1 MLFLEKLEQSRVYII
16 SIILICILL
25 GVVYSICFIPKE
37 YVASTTMLLLDIEK
51 DADEK
56 TKATGNLELSKSIVA
71 TLEEIIKSESTIQR
85 VKQDL
90 NLEIENK
97 ELNKKIEVKRISD
110 SDTLRIRVRNTDSEI
125 ASQIAEEIVDIF
137 SEKIKETFGNTEIYL
152 VDTAHIVE
160 EKQSFPIAGV
170 IGLSI
175 VVGISLSVIYI
186 IISLRI
192 DKNIK
197 TSGDIESELLLK
209 NLISIPLNT
218 KRLNKGKINS
228 ELVLYT
234 NQKSLVSKAF
244 RELRSNIKFINI
256 NSKEKEKDIILI
268 TSPRK
273 GEGKSY
279 IASNMAIS
287 FAEVGKKVVLI
298 DADMNNGRLGK
309 IFNIPN
315 NLGISNYLS
324 NLDTNGIEIN
334 ELINKYINETEV
346 KNLNVITS
354 GTKPPNSAELLTLP
368 KLQEMIKDLSIF
380 YDVVIIDGTP
390 ALTTV
395 DSLILTRVANS
406 TIIVSDYKKT
416 KKDDLW
422 KTKRD
427 IQNVGGRI
435 AGVIINKVRIR
446 EKIVESIDL
455 RNIITNIV
463 NGLIFAGSKIKIVC
477 IKIAEICIWIV
488 NKVKELI
495 KEFKNRRNHKFLPVG
510 EEVLGGREIN
520 QILQVNMNT
529 ESNQSGVASV
539 VSEEVSVKAEINS
552 VLNEGPGVSSIVKV
566 KEENNEQLKL
576 KLDDVSKENK
586 IEIISENINQEK
598 TAVVKEQITT
608 KQENI
613 QNEEIPVIETKPMFE
628 VYENKELNNFRAQ
641 SMMVLN
647 NAKNNIVEF
656 AKKIKQ
662 TAGGKFE
669 KIRKDTFENQEE
681 YNEEKYALEK
691 GEDTV
696 IEEYTLNKKIQN
708 RKINDTDSIK
718 EIQKAIT
725 NNKIAN
731 EKAING
737 EYELSEETILVI
749 VTPDNGGL
757 CRAFNKYCFTEKLVR
772 GVDKVDGFVKAH
784 YSAYLL
790 NKRIEGLMFL
800 YGISRKQAKRVD
812 TLVYTTLSDYDDCVW
827 LERKMASNKAEIY
840 ARCMT
845 KDYDRLPGEK
855 RIDYV
860 VRCQELRRLELR
872 RNDIELEYQLNNLWQ
887 SNEMKFSDKVVMNRF
902 ANSYEV
908 KLKSKTLQ
916 NMYRATY
923 TNNFINGNKIE
934 NNHQSENI
942 SLKYEEDDIRTIA
955 KNNKNKFKDYFDNVS
970 IDQVKIKSV
979 EELEQEVI
987 NKNNSR
993 SLESFAEQQRA
1004 EKVAKKKQIQDQK
1017 KLEKVEKKK
1026 LREASKRNKELEKER
1041 QREEARI
1048 EEELLGDN
1056 LYPKT
1061 KFNKD
1066 L

>member
-25 GVVYSICFIPKE
+25 GVIYSICFIPKE

-56 TKATGNLELSKSIVA
+56 TKSTGNLELSKSIVS
-71 TLEEIIKSESTIQR
+71 TLEEIIKSESTMTR
-85 VKQDL
+85 VKKDL
-90 NLEIENK
+90 NLQIENK

-110 SDTLRIRVRNTDSEI
+110 SDTLRIRVKNTNSQI
-125 ASQIAEEIVDIF
+125 ASQIAEEIVEIF
-137 SEKIKETFGNTEIYL
+137 SEKIRETFGNTEIYI

-160 EKQSFPIAGV
+160 ERKSFPTVGV

-175 VVGISLSVIYI
+175 VIGISLSAIYMLV
-186 IISLRI
+186 SVKV

-197 TSGDIESELLLK
+197 TSVDIESELLLK

-218 KRLNKGKINS
+218 KKLNKGKINS
-228 ELVLYT
+228 ELIAYV
-234 NQKSLVSKAF
+234 NQKSLVAKSF
-244 RELRSNIKFINI
+244 RELRSNIKFINV

-268 TSPRK
+268 TSPHK

-279 IASNMAIS
+279 IAANMAIS

-298 DADMNNGRLGK
+298 DADMNTGRLGK

-324 NLDTNGIEIN
+324 NLDTNGLEIN
-334 ELINKYINETEV
+334 ELINKYINETQV

-435 AGVIINKVRIR
+435 AGVIINKVRVR
-446 EKIVESIDL
+446 EKTEDQVSVRD
-455 RNIITNIV
+455 RV
-463 NGLIFAGSKIKIVC
+463 NEILNGIKFVYSKIKIGC
-477 IKIAEICIWIV
+477 IKIAEFCCFIAL
-488 NKVKELI
+488 KVKDIIEEI
-495 KEFKNRRNHKFLPVG
+495 KNRKNHKFLPVG
-510 EEVLGGREIN
+510 EQKATESKVVNSI
-520 QILQVNMNT
+520 QVNT
-529 ESNQSGVASV
+529 KI
-539 VSEEVSVKAEINS
+539 EE
-552 VLNEGPGVSSIVKV
+552 
-566 KEENNEQLKL
+566 KENDEQLKL
-576 KLDDVSKENK
+576 KLDNVLEENKQGK
-586 IEIISENINQEK
+586 IEIISESINPEVTVK
-598 TAVVKEQITT
+598 IKEQEVVEE
-608 KQENI
+608 KHQED
-613 QNEEIPVIETKPMFE
+613 IPVIETKPIIE
-628 VYENKELNNFRAQ
+628 VYENKDLNNFRAQ

-656 AKKIKQ
+656 AKNIKQ
-662 TAGGKFE
+662 VASGKIGQ
-669 KIRKDTFENQEE
+669 IRKDTFENQEE
-681 YNEEKYALEK
+681 YNEEKYVLEK
-691 GEDTV
+691 GEDTI
-696 IEEYTLNKKIQN
+696 IEEYTVNKKVQN

-749 VTPDNGGL
+749 VSPDNGGL

-790 NKRIEGLMFL
+790 NKRVEGLMFL
-800 YGISRKQAKRVD
+800 YGITRKQARRVD

-827 LERKMASNKAEIY
+827 LERKMASNKAETY
-840 ARCMT
+840 ARCIT
-845 KDYDRLPGEK
+845 KEYDRLPGEK
-855 RIDYV
+855 RIDYII
-860 VRCQELRRLELR
+860 RCQELRRIELR
-872 RNDIELEYQLNNLWQ
+872 KNDIELEYQLNNLWK
-887 SNEMKFSDKVVMNRF
+887 SNDMRLSDKVVMNRF
-902 ANSYEV
+902 ASVYET

-916 NMYRATY
+916 NMYRDSY
-923 TNNFINGNKIE
+923 TNNFINTNKTE
-934 NNHQSENI
+934 SNHQSENTTP
-942 SLKYEEDDIRTIA
+942 KYEEDDIRTIA

-987 NKNNSR
+987 NKNNTR

-1017 KLEKVEKKK
+1017 KLERVEKKK

>member
-25 GVVYSICFIPKE
+25 GVIYSICFIPKE

-56 TKATGNLELSKSIVA
+56 TKSTGNLELSKSIVS
-71 TLEEIIKSESTIQR
+71 TLEEIIKSESTITR
-85 VKQDL
+85 VKKDL
-90 NLEIENK
+90 NLQIENK

-110 SDTLRIRVRNTDSEI
+110 SDTLRIRVKNTNSQI
-125 ASQIAEEIVDIF
+125 ASQIAEEIVEIF
-137 SEKIKETFGNTEIYL
+137 SEKIRETFGNTEIYI

-160 EKQSFPIAGV
+160 ERKSFPIVGV
-170 IGLSI
+170 IGLSSVI
-175 VVGISLSVIYI
+175 GISLSVIYMLV
-186 IISLRI
+186 SVKV
-192 DKNIK
+192 DKNVK
-197 TSGDIESELLLK
+197 TSVDIESELLLK

-228 ELVLYT
+228 ELIAYV
-234 NQKSLVSKAF
+234 NQKSLVAKAF
-244 RELRSNIKFINI
+244 RELRSNIKFINV

-268 TSPRK
+268 TSPHK

-279 IASNMAIS
+279 IAANMAIS

-298 DADMNNGRLGK
+298 DADMNTGRLGK

-334 ELINKYINETEV
+334 ELINKYINETQV

-435 AGVIINKVRIR
+435 AGVIINKVRVR
-446 EKIVESIDL
+446 EKLENQVSTRD
-455 RNIITNIV
+455 RV
-463 NGLIFAGSKIKIVC
+463 NEILNGIKFVCSKIKIGC
-477 IKIAEICIWIV
+477 IKIAELCSFVTI
-488 NKVKELI
+488 KVKDIIEEI
-495 KEFKNRRNHKFLPVG
+495 KNRKNHKFLPVG
-510 EEVLGGREIN
+510 E
-520 QILQVNMNT
+520 QIASESKIVNSIQVNT
-529 ESNQSGVASV
+529 KI
-539 VSEEVSVKAEINS
+539 EE
-552 VLNEGPGVSSIVKV
+552 
-566 KEENNEQLKL
+566 KENDEQLKL
-576 KLDDVSKENK
+576 KLDDISEENKQGK
-586 IEIISENINQEK
+586 IEIISESINSEVTVAVKEKEVVEEINQK
-598 TAVVKEQITT
+598 DV
-608 KQENI
+608 
-613 QNEEIPVIETKPMFE
+613 PVIETKPIIE
-628 VYENKELNNFRAQ
+628 VYENKDLNGFRAQ

-656 AKKIKQ
+656 AKNIKQ
-662 TAGGKFE
+662 VASGKIGQ
-669 KIRKDTFENQEE
+669 IRKDTFENQEE
-681 YNEEKYALEK
+681 YNEEKYVLEK
-691 GEDTV
+691 GEDTI
-696 IEEYTLNKKIQN
+696 IEEYTINKKVQN
-708 RKINDTDSIK
+708 RKINETDSIK

-790 NKRIEGLMFL
+790 NKRVEGLMFL
-800 YGISRKQAKRVD
+800 YGITRKQARRVD

-827 LERKMASNKAEIY
+827 LERKMASNKAETY
-840 ARCMT
+840 ARCIT
-845 KDYDRLPGEK
+845 KEYDRLPGEK
-855 RIDYV
+855 RIDYII
-860 VRCQELRRLELR
+860 RCQELRRLELR
-872 RNDIELEYQLNNLWQ
+872 KHDIELEYQLNNLWK
-887 SNEMKFSDKVVMNRF
+887 SNDMRFSDKVVMNRF
-902 ANSYEV
+902 AGLYET

-916 NMYRATY
+916 NMYRDSY
-923 TNNFINGNKIE
+923 TNNFTSSNKTE
-934 NNHQSENI
+934 TNHQSEN
-942 SLKYEEDDIRTIA
+942 LTPKYEEDDIRTIA

-987 NKNNSR
+987 NKNNTR

>member
-1 MLFLEKLEQSRVYII
+1 MLFLEKLEQSRVYIV

-25 GVVYSICFIPKE
+25 GVIYSICFIPKE

-56 TKATGNLELSKSIVA
+56 TKSTGNLELSKSIVS
-71 TLEEIIKSESTIQR
+71 TLEEIIKSESTIAR
-85 VKQDL
+85 VKNDL
-90 NLEIENK
+90 NLQIENK

-110 SDTLRIRVRNTDSEI
+110 SDTLRIRVRNTDSEV
-125 ASQIAEEIVDIF
+125 ASKIAEEIVDIF
-137 SEKIKETFGNTEIYL
+137 SEKIRETFGNTEIYI

-175 VVGISLSVIYI
+175 VIGISLSAVYMIL
-186 IISLRI
+186 SLRI

-197 TSGDIESELLLK
+197 TSVDIESELLLK
-209 NLISIPLNT
+209 NLVSIPLNT

-228 ELVLYT
+228 ELVVHT
-234 NQKSLVSKAF
+234 NQKSVVSKAF

-256 NSKEKEKDIILI
+256 NNKEKEKDIILI
-268 TSPRK
+268 TSPHK

-279 IASNMAIS
+279 ISSNMAIS

-324 NLDTNGIEIN
+324 NLDTNGLEIN
-334 ELINKYINETEV
+334 ELINKYINETQV

-435 AGVIINKVRIR
+435 AGVIINKVRVR
-446 EKIVESIDL
+446 EKQEETVSARDTI
-455 RNIITNIV
+455 NNIV
-463 NGLIFAGSKIKIVC
+463 NGLRFVGSKVKFGCIKIVEFC
-477 IKIAEICIWIV
+477 SFIV
-488 NKVKELI
+488 IKVKEI
-495 KEFKNRRNHKFLPVG
+495 IQEIKNRKNHKFLPVG
-510 EEVLGGREIN
+510 EN
-520 QILQVNMNT
+520 QVSETKVVNSIQVNT
-529 ESNQSGVASV
+529 GI
-539 VSEEVSVKAEINS
+539 EE
-552 VLNEGPGVSSIVKV
+552 
-566 KEENNEQLKL
+566 KEHDEQLKL
-576 KLDDVSKENK
+576 KLDNVSEENKQGK
-586 IEIISENINQEK
+586 IEIVSENINKE
-598 TAVVKEQITT
+598 TAVAVKEQTIRE
-608 KQENI
+608 QENV
-613 QNEEIPVIETKPMFE
+613 QNKEIPVMETKPIIE

-641 SMMVLN
+641 SMMVLS
-647 NAKNNIVEF
+647 NAKNNIVDF
-656 AKKIKQ
+656 AKRIKQ
-662 TAGGKFE
+662 SASGRLGQ
-669 KIRKDTFENQEE
+669 IRKDTFENQEE
-681 YNEEKYALEK
+681 YNEEKYVLEK

-696 IEEYTLNKKIQN
+696 IEEYTLNKKAQN

-737 EYELSEETILVI
+737 EYELNEETILVI
-749 VTPDNGGL
+749 VNPDNGGL

-790 NKRIEGLMFL
+790 NKRVEGLMFL

-827 LERKMASNKAEIY
+827 LERKMASNKAETY

-855 RIDYV
+855 RIDYI

-872 RNDIELEYQLNNLWQ
+872 KNDIELEYQLNNLWQ

-902 ANSYEV
+902 ASLYET

-916 NMYRATY
+916 NMYRDSY
-923 TNNFINGNKIE
+923 TNNFANNNKIE
-934 NNHQSENI
+934 NTTP
-942 SLKYEEDDIRTIA
+942 KYEEDDIRTIA

-979 EELEQEVI
+979 EELEQDVI
-987 NKNNSR
+987 NKNTR

-1017 KLEKVEKKK
+1017 KMEKVEKKK